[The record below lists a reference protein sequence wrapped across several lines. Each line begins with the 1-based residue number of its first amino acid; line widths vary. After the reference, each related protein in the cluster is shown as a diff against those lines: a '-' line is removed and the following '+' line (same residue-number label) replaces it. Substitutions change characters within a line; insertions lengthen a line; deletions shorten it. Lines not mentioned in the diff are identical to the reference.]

1 MVIEWLFL
9 PQLRARDLEWS
20 RSTDI
25 SLKDKLRFCF
35 LTSGTLEKKSSGT
48 TVAWWCFGY
57 IVIQVHCSRG
67 FLEIP
72 VTDLSHRERKTNS
85 YMYMYLTND
94 NRGFAQQP
102 CCMAWTIDFFPMGK
116 SVLSYAKYFHCF
128 CHATWLTCKTATVL
142 TIFSW

>member
-72 VTDLSHRERKTNS
+72 VTDLSHKERKTNS
-85 YMYMYLTND
+85 YMYLTND

-102 CCMAWTIDFFPMGK
+102 CSMAGTIDSFSYGK
-116 SVLSYAKYFHCF
+116 KCSFLCKIFSLLLPCNMHGWRAKP
-128 CHATWLTCKTATVL
+128 LL
-142 TIFSW
+142 IIFSW